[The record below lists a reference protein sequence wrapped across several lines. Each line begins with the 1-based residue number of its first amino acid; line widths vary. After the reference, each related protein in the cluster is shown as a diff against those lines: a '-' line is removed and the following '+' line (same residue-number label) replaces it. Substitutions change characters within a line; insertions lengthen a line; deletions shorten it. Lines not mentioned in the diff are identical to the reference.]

1 MIACFRLQDSGR
13 KSFSKEVL
21 KEMRKTRG
29 GWGETGWR
37 IRSLRTADVF
47 PVVTSAGET
56 RTRAEKNGR
65 SHRITNLKT

>member
-1 MIACFRLQDSGR
+1 
-13 KSFSKEVL
+13 
-21 KEMRKTRG
+21 MRKTRG

-47 PVVTSAGET
+47 PVVASAGET

-65 SHRITNLKT
+65 SPRITNLKT